1 MNAVPAHVAGV
12 PEIIM
17 VVPAPNGEL
26 NPLVLAAACWL
37 VSAVSLPLVGHKRLR
52 L

>member
-26 NPLVLAAACWL
+26 NPLVLAAAYL
-37 VSAVSLPLVGHKRLR
+37 AGVSRVFTIGELKL
-52 L
+52 